1 MREKLKFYKLKKEDI
16 FKDSFINF
24 NQNNEIEFRKKEDSN
39 IAVLYGPNGTGKTSL
54 AKILDSNNKDIGKEF
69 KVEYKGIEYTEKDN
83 SIFHVINDQ
92 NNRNI
97 IAGETSDY
105 FIGDNIKREC
115 ELKKYIDSEFENLFK
130 NIIVKS
136 LKERFG
142 ISSGKSKI
150 IDYISNSD
158 IKFFVTNIVNNKVRG
173 KNIDKKIFVEK
184 IEQLPVREID
194 ENEYD
199 NNKYE
204 YIRQNFSDNNSII
217 YRIIN
222 ISKVCMS
229 LEIKEVEEN
238 QVALKVLEKFKYLDE
253 CVVCDNSDFNRE
265 ELIQRKNSN
274 KDRIIN
280 SLDKETK
287 EIISEIIS
295 LIDDSKNDPFNIKE
309 ILLQAI
315 SLGEFNLINDLK
327 EEMKK
332 YFEIIDIKI
341 NNYFKKCLNEGDLK
355 EKYKEYLDIIK
366 EQPEIT
372 DEELLFIKNIVSE
385 NIGKDIELKRD
396 EKEENKFNLFLGG
409 EDILNVNRDKLHL
422 SNGEQNF
429 ISLAFEFLK
438 AKKSEASIIVL
449 DDPIS
454 SFDSIYKNKI
464 AFCIIRFLQSKNV
477 LVLTHNTDLIR
488 LLEYQLQGCF
498 NFYLFNNSDDATN
511 GFIKVCKKEQDI
523 FLNLDKLINLF
534 RKEILKE
541 IKNKELFLVSM
552 IPFMRGYANI
562 IGDSDSYVKL
572 SKVMHGYETEKIN
585 LTTIY
590 NKLFGDKYCLKELLI
605 LLQEKRHEDIN
616 LTEEYRKMRLNKKN
630 LFLTQYDITVDD
642 IINLKLEDI
651 EIIDSNNYPLL
662 NHTLIHT
669 LNYLILR
676 LKVEKEL
683 IRIYNIDIIPNMSV
697 QQIIRNAFK
706 DKTDDSIEVSKQ
718 KIKNRVFFTS
728 RKTLLNE
735 FNHFEGNMNIFQP
748 AIDITDEALKKERED
763 INKYLCELQN

>member
-24 NQNNEIEFRKKEDSN
+24 NQNNEIEFRKKGDSN

-150 IDYISNSD
+150 IDYISDSD
-158 IKFFVTNIVNNKVRG
+158 IKFFVMNIVNNKARG
-173 KNIDKKIFVEK
+173 KNIDKKIFVER

-287 EIISEIIS
+287 EIVSEIIS

-309 ILLQAI
+309 TLLKAI
-315 SLGEFNLINDLK
+315 SLGEFNLINDFQ
-327 EEMKK
+327 EEIKK
-332 YFEIIDIKI
+332 YFKIMDKKI
-341 NNYFKKCLNEGDLK
+341 NNYFKECLNEGDLK

-372 DEELLFIKNIVSE
+372 DEEVLFIKNIVSE

-409 EDILNVNRDKLHL
+409 KDIFNVNRDKLHL

-464 AFCIIRFLQSKNV
+464 AFCIIRFLQNKNV

-498 NFYLFNNSDDATN
+498 NFYLFNNSDDANN

-534 RKEILKE
+534 RKGILNE
-541 IKNKELFLVSM
+541 IKNEELFLFSM

-590 NKLFGDKYCLKELLI
+590 NKLFGDEYCLKELLI
-605 LLQEKRHEDIN
+605 LLEEKGYEDIN
-616 LTEEYRKMRLNKKN
+616 LAEEYRKMRSNKKS

-642 IINLKLEDI
+642 IIDLNLEDI

-683 IRIYNIDIIPNMSV
+683 IRIYNIDITQNMSV
-697 QQIIRNAFK
+697 KQIIMNAFK

-748 AIDITDEALKKERED
+748 AIDITDEALEKERED
-763 INKYLCELQN
+763 INKYLCEL

>member
-1 MREKLKFYKLKKEDI
+1 MGEKLKFYKLKKEDI

-24 NQNNEIEFRKKEDSN
+24 DQNNEIEFRKKGDSN

-54 AKILDSNNKDIGKEF
+54 AKVLDSNNKDIGKEF
-69 KVEYKGIEYTEKDN
+69 KVEYKGIEYTEEN
-83 SIFHVINDQ
+83 NCIFHVINDQ

-115 ELKKYIDSEFENLFK
+115 QLKKYIDSEFENLFK
-130 NIIVKS
+130 NIMVKA
-136 LKERFG
+136 LKDCFG

-150 IDYISNSD
+150 IDYISDKD
-158 IKFFVTNIVNNKVRG
+158 IRAFVKDIVNSKARG

-184 IEQLPVREID
+184 IEQLSVMVID

-204 YIRQNFSDNNSII
+204 YIRQNFSDDKSII

-222 ISKVCMS
+222 IRKVGKS
-229 LEIKEVEEN
+229 LEIKKVEEN

-265 ELIQRKNSN
+265 ELIKKKNSN

-287 EIISEIIS
+287 EIVSEIIS

-309 ILLQAI
+309 TLLKAI
-315 SLGEFNLINDLK
+315 SLGEFNLINDLQ
-327 EEMKK
+327 EEIKK
-332 YFEIIDIKI
+332 YFKIMDKKI
-341 NNYFKKCLNEGDLK
+341 NNYFKECLNEGDLK

-372 DEELLFIKNIVSE
+372 DEEVLFIKNIVSE

-409 EDILNVNRDKLHL
+409 KDIFNVNRDKLHL

-464 AFCIIRFLQSKNV
+464 AFCIIRFLQNKNV

-498 NFYLFNNSDDATN
+498 NFYLFNNSDDANN

-534 RKEILKE
+534 RKGILNE
-541 IKNKELFLVSM
+541 IKNEELFLFSM

-590 NKLFGDKYCLKELLI
+590 NKLFGDEYCLKELLI
-605 LLQEKRHEDIN
+605 LLEEKGYEDIN
-616 LTEEYRKMRLNKKN
+616 LAEEYRKMRSNKKS

-642 IINLKLEDI
+642 IIDLNLEDI

-683 IRIYNIDIIPNMSV
+683 IRIYNIDITQNMSV
-697 QQIIRNAFK
+697 QQIIMNAFK

>member
-24 NQNNEIEFRKKEDSN
+24 NQNNEIEFRKKGDSN

-83 SIFHVINDQ
+83 SIFHIINDQ

-150 IDYISNSD
+150 IDYISDSD
-158 IKFFVTNIVNNKVRG
+158 IKFFVMNIVNNKARG
-173 KNIDKKIFVEK
+173 KNIDKKIFVER

-287 EIISEIIS
+287 EIVSEIIS

-309 ILLQAI
+309 TLLKAI
-315 SLGEFNLINDLK
+315 SLGEFNLINDLQ
-327 EEMKK
+327 EEIKK
-332 YFEIIDIKI
+332 YFKIMDKKI
-341 NNYFKKCLNEGDLK
+341 NNYFKECLNEGDLK

-372 DEELLFIKNIVSE
+372 DEEVLFIKNIVSE

-409 EDILNVNRDKLHL
+409 KDIFNVNRDKLHL

-464 AFCIIRFLQSKNV
+464 AFCIIRFLQNKNV

-498 NFYLFNNSDDATN
+498 NFYLFNNSDDANN

-534 RKEILKE
+534 RKGILNE
-541 IKNKELFLVSM
+541 IKNEELFLFSM

-590 NKLFGDKYCLKELLI
+590 NKLFGDEYCLKELLI
-605 LLQEKRHEDIN
+605 LLEEKGYEDIN
-616 LTEEYRKMRLNKKN
+616 LAEEYRNMRSNKKS

-642 IINLKLEDI
+642 IIDLNLEDI

-683 IRIYNIDIIPNMSV
+683 IRIYNIDITQNMSV
-697 QQIIRNAFK
+697 QQIIMNAFK

-748 AIDITDEALKKERED
+748 AIDITDEALEKERED
-763 INKYLCELQN
+763 INKYLCEL

>member
-24 NQNNEIEFRKKEDSN
+24 NQNNEIEFRKKGDSN

-150 IDYISNSD
+150 IDYISDSD
-158 IKFFVTNIVNNKVRG
+158 IKFFVMNIVNNKARG
-173 KNIDKKIFVEK
+173 KNIDKKIFVER

-287 EIISEIIS
+287 EIVSEIIS

-309 ILLQAI
+309 TLLKAI
-315 SLGEFNLINDLK
+315 SLGEFNLINDLQ
-327 EEMKK
+327 EEIKK
-332 YFEIIDIKI
+332 YFKIMDKKI
-341 NNYFKKCLNEGDLK
+341 NNYFKECLNEGDLK

-372 DEELLFIKNIVSE
+372 DEEVLFIKNIVSE

-409 EDILNVNRDKLHL
+409 KDIFNVNRDKLHL

-464 AFCIIRFLQSKNV
+464 AFCIIRFLQNKNV

-498 NFYLFNNSDDATN
+498 NFYLFNNSDDANN

-534 RKEILKE
+534 RKGILNE
-541 IKNKELFLVSM
+541 IKNEELFLFSM

-590 NKLFGDKYCLKELLI
+590 NKLFGDEYCLKELLI
-605 LLQEKRHEDIN
+605 LLEEKGYEDIN
-616 LTEEYRKMRLNKKN
+616 LAEEYRKMRSNKKS

-642 IINLKLEDI
+642 IIYLNLEDI

-683 IRIYNIDIIPNMSV
+683 IRIYNIDITQNMSV
-697 QQIIRNAFK
+697 QQIIMNAFK

-748 AIDITDEALKKERED
+748 AIDITDEALEKERED
-763 INKYLCELQN
+763 INKYLCEL

>member
-24 NQNNEIEFRKKEDSN
+24 NQNNEIEFRKKGDSN

-150 IDYISNSD
+150 IDYISDSD
-158 IKFFVTNIVNNKVRG
+158 IKFFVMNIVNNKARG
-173 KNIDKKIFVEK
+173 KNIDKKIFVER

-287 EIISEIIS
+287 EIVSEIIS

-309 ILLQAI
+309 TLLKAI
-315 SLGEFNLINDLK
+315 SLGEFNLINDLQ
-327 EEMKK
+327 EEIKK
-332 YFEIIDIKI
+332 YFKIMDKKI
-341 NNYFKKCLNEGDLK
+341 NNYFKECLNEGDLK

-372 DEELLFIKNIVSE
+372 DEEVLFIKNIVSE

-409 EDILNVNRDKLHL
+409 KDIFNVNRDKLHL

-464 AFCIIRFLQSKNV
+464 AFCIIRFLQNKNV

-498 NFYLFNNSDDATN
+498 NFYLFNNSDDANN

-534 RKEILKE
+534 RKGILNE
-541 IKNKELFLVSM
+541 IKNEELFLFSM

-590 NKLFGDKYCLKELLI
+590 NKLFGDEYCLKELLI
-605 LLQEKRHEDIN
+605 LLEEKGYEDIN
-616 LTEEYRKMRLNKKN
+616 LAEEYRKMRSNKKS

-642 IINLKLEDI
+642 IIDLNLEDI

-683 IRIYNIDIIPNMSV
+683 IRIYNIDITQNMSV
-697 QQIIRNAFK
+697 QQIIMNAFK

-748 AIDITDEALKKERED
+748 AIDITDEALEKERED
-763 INKYLCELQN
+763 INKYLCEL

>member
-1 MREKLKFYKLKKEDI
+1 MGEKIKFYKLKKEDI

-24 NQNNEIEFRKKEDSN
+24 NQNNEIEFRKKGDSN

-69 KVEYKGIEYTEKDN
+69 KVEYKEIEYTEKDN

-105 FIGDNIKREC
+105 FIGNNIKREC
-115 ELKKYIDSEFENLFK
+115 ELKKYIDSEFDNLFK
-130 NIIVKS
+130 NIIAKV
-136 LKERFG
+136 LKDNFG
-142 ISSGKSKI
+142 ISSGKSKL
-150 IDYISNSD
+150 IDYISNEGVKD
-158 IKFFVTNIVNNKVRG
+158 FVKDIVNNKSRG
-173 KNIDKKIFVEK
+173 KNIDKKLFIEK
-184 IEQLPVREID
+184 NEQLALSIID

-204 YIRQNFSDNNSII
+204 YIKQNFSDNKSII
-217 YRIIN
+217 YKIIN
-222 ISKVCMS
+222 INEVGKS
-229 LEIKEVEEN
+229 LEIKKVEEN

-253 CVVCDNSDFNRE
+253 CVVCDNSDFNRD
-265 ELIQRKNSN
+265 ELIKKKNSN

-280 SLDKETK
+280 SLDRATK
-287 EIISEIIS
+287 EIIRDIIS

-309 ILLQAI
+309 TLLQAI
-315 SLGEFNLINDLK
+315 SLGEFNLIKDLQD
-327 EEMKK
+327 EIKK
-332 YFEIIDIKI
+332 YFEIMDKKI
-341 NNYFKKCLNEGDLK
+341 NNYFKECLNEGDLK
-355 EKYKEYLDIIK
+355 EKYKEYLEIIK
-366 EQPEIT
+366 EQPQIT

-409 EDILNVNRDKLHL
+409 EDILNVNREKLHL

-429 ISLAFEFLK
+429 ISLSFEFLK
-438 AKKSEASIIVL
+438 AKKSEAPIVVL

-464 AFCIIRFLQSKNV
+464 AFCIIRFLQNKNV

-498 NFYLFNNSDDATN
+498 NFYLFNNSDEANN

-534 RKEILKE
+534 RKGILNE
-541 IKNKELFLVSM
+541 IKNEKLFLFSM

-585 LTTIY
+585 LTIIY
-590 NKLFGDKYCLKELLI
+590 NKLFGDEYCLKELLI
-605 LLQEKRHEDIN
+605 LIQEKGYKNIN
-616 LTEEYRKMRLNKKN
+616 LTEEYRKVFLNKKS

-642 IINLKLEDI
+642 IINLNLEDI
-651 EIIDSNNYPLL
+651 EIINSNNYPLL

-669 LNYLILR
+669 LSYLILR

-683 IRIYNIDIIPNMSV
+683 IRIYNIETTPNMSV
-697 QQIIRNAFK
+697 QQIIMKAFK
-706 DKTDDSIEVSKQ
+706 DTNDDSIEVSKQ
-718 KIKNRVFFTS
+718 KIKHRVFFTS

-748 AIDITDEALKKERED
+748 AIDITDEALKRERED
-763 INKYLCELQN
+763 INKYLYELQN

>member
-24 NQNNEIEFRKKEDSN
+24 NQNNEIEFRKKGDSN

-150 IDYISNSD
+150 IDYISDSD
-158 IKFFVTNIVNNKVRG
+158 IKFFVMNIVNNKARG
-173 KNIDKKIFVEK
+173 KNIDKKIFVER

-287 EIISEIIS
+287 EIVSEIIS

-309 ILLQAI
+309 TLLKAI
-315 SLGEFNLINDLK
+315 SLGEFNLINDLQ
-327 EEMKK
+327 EEIKK
-332 YFEIIDIKI
+332 YFKIMDKKI
-341 NNYFKKCLNEGDLK
+341 NNYFKECLNEGDLK

-372 DEELLFIKNIVSE
+372 DEEVLFIKNIVSE

-409 EDILNVNRDKLHL
+409 KDIFNVNRDKLHL

-464 AFCIIRFLQSKNV
+464 AFCIIRFLQNKNV

-498 NFYLFNNSDDATN
+498 NFYLFNNSDDANN

-534 RKEILKE
+534 RKGILNE
-541 IKNKELFLVSM
+541 IKNEELFLFSM

-590 NKLFGDKYCLKELLI
+590 NKLFGDEYCLKELLI
-605 LLQEKRHEDIN
+605 LLEEKGYEDIN
-616 LTEEYRKMRLNKKN
+616 LAEEYRKMRSNKKS

-642 IINLKLEDI
+642 IIDLNLEDI

-683 IRIYNIDIIPNMSV
+683 IRIYNIDITQNMSV
-697 QQIIRNAFK
+697 QQIIMNAFK

-718 KIKNRVFFTS
+718 KIKNTTKV
-728 RKTLLNE
+728 
-735 FNHFEGNMNIFQP
+735 
-748 AIDITDEALKKERED
+748 
-763 INKYLCELQN
+763 

>member
-24 NQNNEIEFRKKEDSN
+24 NQNNEIEFRKKGDSN

-150 IDYISNSD
+150 IDYISDSD
-158 IKFFVTNIVNNKVRG
+158 IKFFVMNIVNNKARG
-173 KNIDKKIFVEK
+173 KNIDKKIFVER

-287 EIISEIIS
+287 EIVSEIIS

-309 ILLQAI
+309 TLLKAI
-315 SLGEFNLINDLK
+315 SLGEFNLINDLQ
-327 EEMKK
+327 EEIKK
-332 YFEIIDIKI
+332 YFKIMDKKI
-341 NNYFKKCLNEGDLK
+341 NNYFKECLNEGDLK

-372 DEELLFIKNIVSE
+372 DEEVLFIKNIVSE

-409 EDILNVNRDKLHL
+409 KDIFNVNRDKLHL

-454 SFDSIYKNKI
+454 SFDSIYKNNI
-464 AFCIIRFLQSKNV
+464 AFCIIRFLQNKNV

-498 NFYLFNNSDDATN
+498 NFYLFNNSDDANN

-534 RKEILKE
+534 RKGILNE
-541 IKNKELFLVSM
+541 IKNEELFLFSM

-590 NKLFGDKYCLKELLI
+590 NKLFGDEYCLKELLI
-605 LLQEKRHEDIN
+605 LLEEKGYEDIN
-616 LTEEYRKMRLNKKN
+616 LAEEYRKMRSNKKS

-642 IINLKLEDI
+642 IIDLNLEDI

-683 IRIYNIDIIPNMSV
+683 IRIYNIDITQNMSV
-697 QQIIRNAFK
+697 QQIIMNAFK

-748 AIDITDEALKKERED
+748 AIDITDEALEKERED
-763 INKYLCELQN
+763 INKYLCEL

>member
-24 NQNNEIEFRKKEDSN
+24 NQNNEIEFRKKGDSN

-142 ISSGKSKI
+142 ISGGKSKI
-150 IDYISNSD
+150 IDYISDSD
-158 IKFFVTNIVNNKVRG
+158 IKFFVMNIVNNKARG
-173 KNIDKKIFVEK
+173 KNIDKKIFVER

-287 EIISEIIS
+287 EIVSEIIS

-309 ILLQAI
+309 TLLKAI
-315 SLGEFNLINDLK
+315 SLGEFNLINDLQ
-327 EEMKK
+327 EEIKK
-332 YFEIIDIKI
+332 YFKIMDKKI
-341 NNYFKKCLNEGDLK
+341 NNYFKECLNEGDLK

-372 DEELLFIKNIVSE
+372 DEEVLFIKNIVSE

-409 EDILNVNRDKLHL
+409 KDIFNVNRDKLHL

-464 AFCIIRFLQSKNV
+464 AFCIIRFLQNKNV

-498 NFYLFNNSDDATN
+498 NFYLFNNSDDANN

-534 RKEILKE
+534 RKGILNE
-541 IKNKELFLVSM
+541 IKNEELFLFSM

-590 NKLFGDKYCLKELLI
+590 NKLFGDEYCLKELLI
-605 LLQEKRHEDIN
+605 LLEEKGYEDIN
-616 LTEEYRKMRLNKKN
+616 LAEEYRKMRSNKKS

-642 IINLKLEDI
+642 IIDLNLEDI

-683 IRIYNIDIIPNMSV
+683 IRIYNIDITQNMSV
-697 QQIIRNAFK
+697 QQIIMNAFK

-748 AIDITDEALKKERED
+748 AIDITDEALEKERED
-763 INKYLCELQN
+763 INKYLCEL

>member
-24 NQNNEIEFRKKEDSN
+24 NQNNEIEFRKKGDSN

-150 IDYISNSD
+150 IDYISDSD
-158 IKFFVTNIVNNKVRG
+158 IKFFVMNIVNNKARG
-173 KNIDKKIFVEK
+173 KNIDKKIFVER

-287 EIISEIIS
+287 EIVSEIIS

-309 ILLQAI
+309 TLLKAI
-315 SLGEFNLINDLK
+315 SLGEFNLINDLQ
-327 EEMKK
+327 EEIKK
-332 YFEIIDIKI
+332 YFKIMDKKI
-341 NNYFKKCLNEGDLK
+341 NNYFKECLNEGDLK

-372 DEELLFIKNIVSE
+372 DEEVLFIKNIVSE

-409 EDILNVNRDKLHL
+409 KDIFNVNRDKLHL

-464 AFCIIRFLQSKNV
+464 AFCIIRFLQNKNV

-498 NFYLFNNSDDATN
+498 NFYLFNNSDDANN

-534 RKEILKE
+534 RKGILNE
-541 IKNKELFLVSM
+541 IKNEELFLFSM

-590 NKLFGDKYCLKELLI
+590 NKLFGDEYCLKELLI
-605 LLQEKRHEDIN
+605 LLEEKGYEDIN
-616 LTEEYRKMRLNKKN
+616 LAEEYRKMRSNKKS

-642 IINLKLEDI
+642 IIDLNLEDI

-683 IRIYNIDIIPNMSV
+683 IRIYNIDITQNMSV
-697 QQIIRNAFK
+697 QQIIMNAFK
-706 DKTDDSIEVSKQ
+706 GKTDDSIEVSKQ

-748 AIDITDEALKKERED
+748 AIDITDEALEKERED
-763 INKYLCELQN
+763 INKYLCEL

>member
-24 NQNNEIEFRKKEDSN
+24 NQNNEIEFRKKGDSN

-150 IDYISNSD
+150 IDYISDSD
-158 IKFFVTNIVNNKVRG
+158 IKFFVMNIVNNKARG
-173 KNIDKKIFVEK
+173 KNIDKKIFVER

-287 EIISEIIS
+287 EIVSEIIS

-309 ILLQAI
+309 TLLKAI
-315 SLGEFNLINDLK
+315 SLGEFNLINDLQ
-327 EEMKK
+327 EEIKK
-332 YFEIIDIKI
+332 YFKIMDKKI
-341 NNYFKKCLNEGDLK
+341 NNYFKECLNEGDLK

-372 DEELLFIKNIVSE
+372 DEEVLFIKNIVSE

-409 EDILNVNRDKLHL
+409 KDIFNVNRDKLHL

-464 AFCIIRFLQSKNV
+464 AFCIIRFLQNKNV

-498 NFYLFNNSDDATN
+498 NFYLFNNSDDANN

-534 RKEILKE
+534 RKGILNE
-541 IKNKELFLVSM
+541 IKNEELFLFSM

-562 IGDSDSYVKL
+562 IGDSYSYVKL

-590 NKLFGDKYCLKELLI
+590 NKLFGDEYCLKELLI
-605 LLQEKRHEDIN
+605 LLEEKGYEDIN
-616 LTEEYRKMRLNKKN
+616 LAEEYRKMRSNKKS

-642 IINLKLEDI
+642 IIDLNLEDI

-683 IRIYNIDIIPNMSV
+683 IRIYNIDITQNMSV
-697 QQIIRNAFK
+697 QQIIMNAFK

-748 AIDITDEALKKERED
+748 AIDITDEALEKERED
-763 INKYLCELQN
+763 INKYLCEL

>member
-24 NQNNEIEFRKKEDSN
+24 NQNNEIEFRKKGDSN

-150 IDYISNSD
+150 IDYISDSD
-158 IKFFVTNIVNNKVRG
+158 IKFFVMNIVNNKARG
-173 KNIDKKIFVEK
+173 KNIDKKIFVER

-309 ILLQAI
+309 TLLKAI
-315 SLGEFNLINDLK
+315 SLGEFNLINDLQ
-327 EEMKK
+327 EEIKK
-332 YFEIIDIKI
+332 YFKIMDKKI
-341 NNYFKKCLNEGDLK
+341 NNYFKECLNEGDLK

-372 DEELLFIKNIVSE
+372 DEEVLFIKNIVSE

-409 EDILNVNRDKLHL
+409 KDIFNVNRDKLHL

-464 AFCIIRFLQSKNV
+464 AFCIIRFLQNKNV

-498 NFYLFNNSDDATN
+498 NFYLFNNSDDANN

-534 RKEILKE
+534 RKGILNE
-541 IKNKELFLVSM
+541 IKNEELFLFSM

-590 NKLFGDKYCLKELLI
+590 NKLFGDEYCLKELLI
-605 LLQEKRHEDIN
+605 LLEEKGYEDIN
-616 LTEEYRKMRLNKKN
+616 LAEEYRKMRSNKKS

-642 IINLKLEDI
+642 IIDLNLEDI

-683 IRIYNIDIIPNMSV
+683 IRIYNIDITQNMSV
-697 QQIIRNAFK
+697 QQIIMNAFK

-718 KIKNRVFFTS
+718 KIKHRVFFTS

-748 AIDITDEALKKERED
+748 AIDITDEALEKERED
-763 INKYLCELQN
+763 INKYLCEL

>member
-24 NQNNEIEFRKKEDSN
+24 NQNNEIEFRKKGDSN

-150 IDYISNSD
+150 IDYISDSD
-158 IKFFVTNIVNNKVRG
+158 IKFFVMNIVNNKARG
-173 KNIDKKIFVEK
+173 KNIDKKIFVER

-309 ILLQAI
+309 TLLKAI
-315 SLGEFNLINDLK
+315 SLGEFNLINDLQ
-327 EEMKK
+327 EEIKK
-332 YFEIIDIKI
+332 YFKIMDKKI
-341 NNYFKKCLNEGDLK
+341 NNYFKECLNEGDLK

-372 DEELLFIKNIVSE
+372 DEEVLFIKNIVSE

-409 EDILNVNRDKLHL
+409 KDIFNVNRDKLHL

-464 AFCIIRFLQSKNV
+464 AFCIIRFLQNKNV

-498 NFYLFNNSDDATN
+498 NFYLFNNSDDANN

-534 RKEILKE
+534 RKGILNE
-541 IKNKELFLVSM
+541 IKNEELFLFSM

-590 NKLFGDKYCLKELLI
+590 NKLFGDEYCLKELLI
-605 LLQEKRHEDIN
+605 LLEEKGYEDIN
-616 LTEEYRKMRLNKKN
+616 LAEEYRKMRSNKKS

-642 IINLKLEDI
+642 IIDLNLEDI

-683 IRIYNIDIIPNMSV
+683 IRIYNIDITQNMSV
-697 QQIIRNAFK
+697 QQIIMNAFK

-748 AIDITDEALKKERED
+748 AIDITDEALEKERED
-763 INKYLCELQN
+763 INKYLCEL

>member
-24 NQNNEIEFRKKEDSN
+24 NQNNEIEFRKKGDSN

-136 LKERFG
+136 LKECFG

-150 IDYISNSD
+150 IDYISDSD
-158 IKFFVTNIVNNKVRG
+158 IKFFVMNIVNNKARG
-173 KNIDKKIFVEK
+173 KNIDKKIFVER

-287 EIISEIIS
+287 EIVSEIIS

-309 ILLQAI
+309 TLLKAI
-315 SLGEFNLINDLK
+315 SLGEFNLINDLQ
-327 EEMKK
+327 EEIKK
-332 YFEIIDIKI
+332 YFKIMDKKI
-341 NNYFKKCLNEGDLK
+341 NNYFKECLNEGDLK

-372 DEELLFIKNIVSE
+372 DEEVLFIKNIVSE

-409 EDILNVNRDKLHL
+409 KDIFNVNRDKLHL

-464 AFCIIRFLQSKNV
+464 AFCIIRFLQNKNV

-498 NFYLFNNSDDATN
+498 NFYLFNNSDDANN

-534 RKEILKE
+534 RKGILNE
-541 IKNKELFLVSM
+541 IKNEELFLFSM

-590 NKLFGDKYCLKELLI
+590 NKLFGDEYCLKELLI
-605 LLQEKRHEDIN
+605 LLEEKGYEDIN
-616 LTEEYRKMRLNKKN
+616 LAEEYRKMRSNKKS

-642 IINLKLEDI
+642 IIDLNLEDI

-683 IRIYNIDIIPNMSV
+683 IRIYNIDITQNMSV
-697 QQIIRNAFK
+697 QQIIMNAFK

-748 AIDITDEALKKERED
+748 AIDITDEALEKERED
-763 INKYLCELQN
+763 INKYLCEL

>member
-24 NQNNEIEFRKKEDSN
+24 NQNNEIEFRKKGDSN

-150 IDYISNSD
+150 IDYISDSD
-158 IKFFVTNIVNNKVRG
+158 IKFFVMNIVNNKARG
-173 KNIDKKIFVEK
+173 KNIDKKIFVER

-287 EIISEIIS
+287 EIVSEIIS

-309 ILLQAI
+309 TLLKAI
-315 SLGEFNLINDLK
+315 SLGEFNLINDLQ
-327 EEMKK
+327 EEIKK
-332 YFEIIDIKI
+332 YFKIMDKKI
-341 NNYFKKCLNEGDLK
+341 NNYFKECLNEGDLK

-372 DEELLFIKNIVSE
+372 DEEVLFIKNIVSE

-409 EDILNVNRDKLHL
+409 KDIFNVNRDKLHL

-464 AFCIIRFLQSKNV
+464 AFCIIRFLQNKNV

-498 NFYLFNNSDDATN
+498 NFYLFNNSDDANN

-534 RKEILKE
+534 RKGILNE
-541 IKNKELFLVSM
+541 IKNEELFLFSM

-590 NKLFGDKYCLKELLI
+590 NKLFGDEYCLKELLI
-605 LLQEKRHEDIN
+605 LLEEKGYEDIN
-616 LTEEYRKMRLNKKN
+616 LAEEYRKMRSNKKS

-642 IINLKLEDI
+642 IIDLNLEDI

-683 IRIYNIDIIPNMSV
+683 IRIYNIDITQNMSV
-697 QQIIRNAFK
+697 KQIIMNAFK

-748 AIDITDEALKKERED
+748 AIDITDEALEKERED
-763 INKYLCELQN
+763 INKYLCEL

>member
-24 NQNNEIEFRKKEDSN
+24 NQNNEIEFRKKGDSN

-136 LKERFG
+136 LKEHFG

-150 IDYISNSD
+150 IDYISDSD
-158 IKFFVTNIVNNKVRG
+158 IKFFVMNIVNNKARG
-173 KNIDKKIFVEK
+173 KNIDKKIFVER

-287 EIISEIIS
+287 EIVSEIIS

-309 ILLQAI
+309 TLLKAI
-315 SLGEFNLINDLK
+315 SLGEFNLINDLQ
-327 EEMKK
+327 EEIKK
-332 YFEIIDIKI
+332 YFKIMDKKI
-341 NNYFKKCLNEGDLK
+341 NNYFKECLNEGDLK

-372 DEELLFIKNIVSE
+372 DEEVLFIKNIVSE

-409 EDILNVNRDKLHL
+409 KDIFNVNRDKLHL

-464 AFCIIRFLQSKNV
+464 AFCIIRFLQNKNV

-498 NFYLFNNSDDATN
+498 NFYLFNNSDDANN

-534 RKEILKE
+534 RKGILNE
-541 IKNKELFLVSM
+541 IKNEELFLFSM

-590 NKLFGDKYCLKELLI
+590 NKLFGDEYCLKELLI
-605 LLQEKRHEDIN
+605 LLEEKGYEDIN
-616 LTEEYRKMRLNKKN
+616 LAEEYRKMRSNKKS

-642 IINLKLEDI
+642 IIDLNLEDI

-683 IRIYNIDIIPNMSV
+683 IRIYNIDITQNMSV
-697 QQIIRNAFK
+697 QQIIMNAFK

-748 AIDITDEALKKERED
+748 AIDITDEALEKERED
-763 INKYLCELQN
+763 INKYLCEL

>member
-24 NQNNEIEFRKKEDSN
+24 NQNNEIEFRKKGDSN

-150 IDYISNSD
+150 IDYISDSD
-158 IKFFVTNIVNNKVRG
+158 IKFFVMNIVNNKARG
-173 KNIDKKIFVEK
+173 KNIDKKIFVER

-287 EIISEIIS
+287 EIVSEIIS

-309 ILLQAI
+309 TLLKAI
-315 SLGEFNLINDLK
+315 SLGEFNLINDLQ
-327 EEMKK
+327 EEIKK
-332 YFEIIDIKI
+332 YFKIMDKKI
-341 NNYFKKCLNEGDLK
+341 NNYFKECLNEGDLK

-372 DEELLFIKNIVSE
+372 DEEVLFIKNIVSE

-409 EDILNVNRDKLHL
+409 KDIFNVNRDKLHL

-464 AFCIIRFLQSKNV
+464 AFCIIRFLQNKNV

-498 NFYLFNNSDDATN
+498 NFYLFNNSDDANN

-534 RKEILKE
+534 RKGILNE
-541 IKNKELFLVSM
+541 IKNEELFLFSM

-590 NKLFGDKYCLKELLI
+590 NKLFGDEYCLKELLI
-605 LLQEKRHEDIN
+605 LLEEKGYEDIN
-616 LTEEYRKMRLNKKN
+616 LAEEYRKMRSNKKS

-642 IINLKLEDI
+642 IIDLNLEDI

-669 LNYLILR
+669 LNYLILI

-683 IRIYNIDIIPNMSV
+683 IRIYNIDITQNMSV
-697 QQIIRNAFK
+697 QQIIMNAFK

-748 AIDITDEALKKERED
+748 AIDITDEALEKERED
-763 INKYLCELQN
+763 INKYLCEL

>member
-1 MREKLKFYKLKKEDI
+1 MVEKLKFYKLKKEDI

-24 NQNNEIEFRKKEDSN
+24 DQNNEIEFRKKGDSN

-54 AKILDSNNKDIGKEF
+54 AKVLDSNNKDIGKEF
-69 KVEYKGIEYTEKDN
+69 KVEYKGIEYTEEN
-83 SIFHVINDQ
+83 NCIFHVINDQ

-115 ELKKYIDSEFENLFK
+115 QLKKYIDSEFENLFK
-130 NIIVKS
+130 NIMVKA
-136 LKERFG
+136 LKDCFG

-150 IDYISNSD
+150 IDYISDKD
-158 IKFFVTNIVNNKVRG
+158 IRAFVKDIVNSKARG

-184 IEQLPVREID
+184 IEQLSVMVID

-204 YIRQNFSDNNSII
+204 YIRQNFSDDKSII

-222 ISKVCMS
+222 IRKVGKS
-229 LEIKEVEEN
+229 LEIKKVEEN

-265 ELIQRKNSN
+265 ELIKKKNSN

-287 EIISEIIS
+287 EIVSEIIS

-309 ILLQAI
+309 TLLKAI
-315 SLGEFNLINDLK
+315 SLGEFNLINDLQ
-327 EEMKK
+327 EEIKK
-332 YFEIIDIKI
+332 YFKIMDKKI
-341 NNYFKKCLNEGDLK
+341 NNYFKECLNEGDLK

-372 DEELLFIKNIVSE
+372 DEEVLFIKNIVSE

-409 EDILNVNRDKLHL
+409 KDIFNVNRDKLHL

-464 AFCIIRFLQSKNV
+464 AFCIIRFLQNKNV

-498 NFYLFNNSDDATN
+498 NFYLFNNSDDANN

-534 RKEILKE
+534 RKGILNE
-541 IKNKELFLVSM
+541 IKNEELFLFSM

-590 NKLFGDKYCLKELLI
+590 NKLFGDEYCLKELLI
-605 LLQEKRHEDIN
+605 LLEEKGYEDIN
-616 LTEEYRKMRLNKKN
+616 LAEEYRKMRSNKKS

-642 IINLKLEDI
+642 IIDLNLEDI

-683 IRIYNIDIIPNMSV
+683 IRIYNIDITQNMSV
-697 QQIIRNAFK
+697 QQIIMNAFK

>member
-1 MREKLKFYKLKKEDI
+1 
-16 FKDSFINF
+16 
-24 NQNNEIEFRKKEDSN
+24 
-39 IAVLYGPNGTGKTSL
+39 
-54 AKILDSNNKDIGKEF
+54 
-69 KVEYKGIEYTEKDN
+69 
-83 SIFHVINDQ
+83 
-92 NNRNI
+92 
-97 IAGETSDY
+97 
-105 FIGDNIKREC
+105 
-115 ELKKYIDSEFENLFK
+115 
-130 NIIVKS
+130 
-136 LKERFG
+136 
-142 ISSGKSKI
+142 
-150 IDYISNSD
+150 
-158 IKFFVTNIVNNKVRG
+158 
-173 KNIDKKIFVEK
+173 
-184 IEQLPVREID
+184 
-194 ENEYD
+194 
-199 NNKYE
+199 
-204 YIRQNFSDNNSII
+204 
-217 YRIIN
+217 
-222 ISKVCMS
+222 MS

-287 EIISEIIS
+287 EIVSEIIS

-309 ILLQAI
+309 TLLKAI
-315 SLGEFNLINDLK
+315 SLGEFNLINDLQ
-327 EEMKK
+327 EEIKK
-332 YFEIIDIKI
+332 YFKIMDKKI
-341 NNYFKKCLNEGDLK
+341 NNYFKECLNEGDLK

-372 DEELLFIKNIVSE
+372 DEEVLFIKNIVSE

-409 EDILNVNRDKLHL
+409 KDIFNVNRDKLHL

-464 AFCIIRFLQSKNV
+464 AFCIIRFLQNKNV

-498 NFYLFNNSDDATN
+498 NFYLFNNSDDANN

-534 RKEILKE
+534 RKGILNE
-541 IKNKELFLVSM
+541 IKNEELFLFSM

-590 NKLFGDKYCLKELLI
+590 NKLFGDEYCLKELLI
-605 LLQEKRHEDIN
+605 LLEEKGYEDIN
-616 LTEEYRKMRLNKKN
+616 LAEEYRKMRSNKKS

-642 IINLKLEDI
+642 IIDLNLEDI

-683 IRIYNIDIIPNMSV
+683 IRIYNIDITQNMSV
-697 QQIIRNAFK
+697 QQIIMNAFK

-748 AIDITDEALKKERED
+748 AIDITDEALEKERED
-763 INKYLCELQN
+763 INKYLCEL

>member
-24 NQNNEIEFRKKEDSN
+24 NQNNEIEFRKKGDSN

-150 IDYISNSD
+150 IDYISDSD
-158 IKFFVTNIVNNKVRG
+158 IKFFVMNIVNNKARG
-173 KNIDKKIFVEK
+173 KNIDKKIFVER

-287 EIISEIIS
+287 EIVSEIIS

-309 ILLQAI
+309 TLLKAI
-315 SLGEFNLINDLK
+315 SLGEFNLINDLQ
-327 EEMKK
+327 EEIKK
-332 YFEIIDIKI
+332 YFKIMDKKI
-341 NNYFKKCLNEGDLK
+341 NNYFKECLNEGDLK

-372 DEELLFIKNIVSE
+372 DEEVLFIKNIVSE

-396 EKEENKFNLFLGG
+396 EKEENKFNLFLG
-409 EDILNVNRDKLHL
+409 D
-422 SNGEQNF
+422 
-429 ISLAFEFLK
+429 
-438 AKKSEASIIVL
+438 
-449 DDPIS
+449 
-454 SFDSIYKNKI
+454 
-464 AFCIIRFLQSKNV
+464 
-477 LVLTHNTDLIR
+477 
-488 LLEYQLQGCF
+488 
-498 NFYLFNNSDDATN
+498 
-511 GFIKVCKKEQDI
+511 
-523 FLNLDKLINLF
+523 
-534 RKEILKE
+534 
-541 IKNKELFLVSM
+541 
-552 IPFMRGYANI
+552 
-562 IGDSDSYVKL
+562 
-572 SKVMHGYETEKIN
+572 
-585 LTTIY
+585 
-590 NKLFGDKYCLKELLI
+590 
-605 LLQEKRHEDIN
+605 
-616 LTEEYRKMRLNKKN
+616 
-630 LFLTQYDITVDD
+630 
-642 IINLKLEDI
+642 
-651 EIIDSNNYPLL
+651 
-662 NHTLIHT
+662 
-669 LNYLILR
+669 
-676 LKVEKEL
+676 
-683 IRIYNIDIIPNMSV
+683 
-697 QQIIRNAFK
+697 
-706 DKTDDSIEVSKQ
+706 
-718 KIKNRVFFTS
+718 
-728 RKTLLNE
+728 
-735 FNHFEGNMNIFQP
+735 
-748 AIDITDEALKKERED
+748 
-763 INKYLCELQN
+763 

>member
-24 NQNNEIEFRKKEDSN
+24 NQNNEIEFRKKGDSN

-130 NIIVKS
+130 NIIFKS

-150 IDYISNSD
+150 IDYISDSD
-158 IKFFVTNIVNNKVRG
+158 IKFFVMNIVNNKARG
-173 KNIDKKIFVEK
+173 KNIDKKIFVER

-287 EIISEIIS
+287 EIVSEIIS

-309 ILLQAI
+309 TLLKAI
-315 SLGEFNLINDLK
+315 SLGEFNLINDLQ
-327 EEMKK
+327 EEIKK
-332 YFEIIDIKI
+332 YFKIMDKKI
-341 NNYFKKCLNEGDLK
+341 NNYFKECLNEGDLK

-372 DEELLFIKNIVSE
+372 DEEVLFIKNIVSE

-409 EDILNVNRDKLHL
+409 KDIFNVNRDKLHL

-464 AFCIIRFLQSKNV
+464 AFCIIRFLQNKNV

-498 NFYLFNNSDDATN
+498 NFYLFNNSDDANN

-534 RKEILKE
+534 RKGILNE
-541 IKNKELFLVSM
+541 IKNEELFLFSM

-590 NKLFGDKYCLKELLI
+590 NKLFGDEYCLKELLI
-605 LLQEKRHEDIN
+605 LLEEKGYEDIN
-616 LTEEYRKMRLNKKN
+616 LAEEYRKMRSNKKS

-642 IINLKLEDI
+642 IIDLNLEDI

-683 IRIYNIDIIPNMSV
+683 IRIYNIDITQNMSV
-697 QQIIRNAFK
+697 KQIIMNAFK

-748 AIDITDEALKKERED
+748 AIDITDEALEKERED
-763 INKYLCELQN
+763 INKYLCEL